1 MSRLAAVH
9 FEARKFL
16 LAYRARHIAIG
27 VVFDDAI
34 YYAFD
39 QTASPPFVIF
49 VKEGFAFGA

>member
-1 MSRLAAVH
+1 LAAVH